1 MSSIPASIFQAEQNK
16 KECGGEMSW
25 GATIVYLVILL
36 QVNIDEFEMNGANI
50 LVTG

>member
-1 MSSIPASIFQAEQNK
+1 MN
-16 KECGGEMSW
+16 W

-36 QVNIDEFEMNGANI
+36 QVNIDEFEMNGADI